1 MNNYLVLQIIVTV
14 IVLVII
20 NSWFARFR
28 KQAVGIWQF
37 IAWLVLW
44 LGVLIVFWLPQT
56 ASYLAFN
63 LGIGRGV
70 DLAVY
75 CSIILGFYLIF
86 KIFLRLDAQQSEIT
100 KIVRHIAIKEA
111 KIPEQTIDSEIQK

>member
-1 MNNYLVLQIIVTV
+1 MNNYLLLQIIVSV

-20 NSWFARFR
+20 KGWFDRFK
-28 KQAVGIWQF
+28 KQAVGMWQF
-37 IAWLVLW
+37 IGWLVLW
-44 LGVLIVFWLPQT
+44 IGVAVVFWLPQT

-75 CSIILGFYLIF
+75 CSILLIFYLLF
-86 KIFLRLDAQQSEIT
+86 KIFLRLDKQQSDLT
-100 KIVRHIAIKEA
+100 KVVRYVAIKEA
-111 KIPEQTIDSEIQK
+111 VIPPKEESTDKM

>member
-20 NSWFARFR
+20 KGWFARFK

-37 IAWLVLW
+37 VAWLVLW
-44 LGVLIVFWLPQT
+44 VGVAVVFWIPQT
-56 ASYLAFN
+56 ASYFAFN

-75 CSIILGFYLIF
+75 SAVILGFYLIF
-86 KIFLRLDAQQSEIT
+86 KIFLRLDKQQSDIT
-100 KIVRHIAIKEA
+100 KIVRQMAIEKAVKPDQE
-111 KIPEQTIDSEIQK
+111 KDSELKS

>member
-20 NSWFARFR
+20 KGWFARFK

-37 IAWLVLW
+37 IGWLVLW
-44 LGVLIVFWLPQT
+44 IGVAVVFWMPQT
-56 ASYLAFN
+56 ASYFAFN

-75 CSIILGFYLIF
+75 SAIILGFYLIF
-86 KIFLRLDAQQSEIT
+86 KIFLRLDKQQSDIT
-100 KIVRHIAIKEA
+100 KIVRYVAIKEV
-111 KIPEQTIDSEIQK
+111 KVPKED